1 MCKFRSDPEQTSFLH
16 RHSNQD
22 DGRMPLTRQCKANFI
37 PLMLINKLLSEK
49 SMHFSSLNVCDKFLI
64 CLKMKGKYKSIWL
77 LTGYVWTTT
86 LAQHPCTNVMMHCST
101 HALQQC
107 CTQEGFPS
115 WLLINHLGW
124 MWGLGVKEWCLQL
137 LQIFP
142 NALCCHV
149 GPAIRKWPTH
159 AEVLTGYRHT
169 HTKGKKKRK
178 NEDEVITV
186 S

>member
-64 CLKMKGKYKSIWL
+64 CLKMKGKYRSISYWHVKCGQL
-77 LTGYVWTTT
+77 PWQV
-86 LAQHPCTNVMMHCST
+86 T
-101 HALQQC
+101 HARVLRQR
-107 CTQEGFPS
+107 CTRKVCINR
-115 WLLINHLGW
+115 LLGNHLGW
-124 MWGLGVKEWCLQL
+124 MWGLGVKDLCLQL
-137 LQIFP
+137 VQSFS
-142 NALCCHV
+142 NARCDV
-149 GPAIRKWPTH
+149 GPAIRKWSTRFELLAWKNH
-159 AEVLTGYRHT
+159 RIHIHT
-169 HTKGKKKRK
+169 QKGKKWRK
-178 NEDEVITV
+178 IRICTL

>member
-64 CLKMKGKYKSIWL
+64 CLKMKEKYRSI
-77 LTGYVWTTT
+77 GYWQVKCRQLPW
-86 LAQHPCTNVMMHCST
+86 QIT
-101 HALQQC
+101 HAPVLQQR
-107 CTQEGFPS
+107 CTQGRVCIN

-124 MWGLGVKEWCLQL
+124 ILGLGVKDRCLQL
-137 LQIFP
+137 VQTIS
-142 NALCCHV
+142 NARCDAGCC
-149 GPAIRKWPTH
+149 
-159 AEVLTGYRHT
+159 
-169 HTKGKKKRK
+169 KK
-178 NEDEVITV
+178 VVHPFWV
-186 S
+186 SGMKK